1 MGSDMEWKAEWIRVG
16 WNPVVPCLR
25 KAFALGKP
33 IAAAK
38 LRATALG
45 VYELMLN
52 GRRVGNEVLQPGW
65 TDYRK
70 RVYFLEHDV
79 TDCLTEGENI
89 LGAIVAP
96 GWYAGFCGPFE
107 DKGFYGQ
114 EAWFSCELALT
125 FEDGTQ
131 ETIITDSSW
140 EGHAGPILSSDLL
153 MGEAYDARLELGD
166 WTVPGGKVK
175 NPVINPSNPSGAW
188 SPVVVLEEPLATRH
202 SPLATTTIEPYPGS
216 PVTEIAELPAQGVS
230 RLSEGKHVFDL
241 GQNMVGV
248 VRLKLNVPAG
258 TELVLRHGEMLNEDG
273 SVYTANLRAAKAVD
287 RYIAKGEKDETWQ
300 PRFTFHG
307 FRYVQAEGVP
317 AGCECLA
324 GIHPPPATRHSSLS
338 LTGVVLSSVSELAA
352 SFECSDPQVNQLFS
366 NIKWGFLGNYLDIPT
381 DCPQRDER
389 LGWTGDTQIFMKSA
403 SFLADV
409 RSFFD
414 KWLQDLHDAQRADG
428 AYPDVAPTLG
438 RLTHGHA
445 AWADAGII
453 CPYMLW
459 AMYGEIRFAER
470 WWGEMC
476 RYMDFLFTGD
486 NIHNG
491 PEAHSFGDWL
501 SANSETP
508 NEFIGQAYRLYNCR
522 LMKEMAGALEM
533 DEDVQR
539 FAGLEETARGIFK
552 EKFLD
557 DAGHLT
563 LKTQTAYALVVA
575 MDLLDGASLELAA
588 DDLAENVR
596 AHNGYLTTGFVGV
609 GYLCPALSKCGH
621 HDLAVQLLLNEGYP
635 SWLYEVK
642 NGATTIWE
650 RWNSWS
656 HEDGFGDVSMNS
668 FNHYAFGAVCEWMF
682 ESLAGIKAGSPGFQT
697 LEIAPGLTDRFDYVK
712 ASYQTVQGRVSMHW
726 KKTATGFEIELETP
740 VEAMIKVAGGEW
752 RGESGEWQVASGR
765 WRLVLADGESNLLE
779 VG

>member
-1 MGSDMEWKAEWIRVG
+1 MIEENTGWKAGWIRFG
-16 WNPVVPCLR
+16 WNPAVPSLR
-25 KAFALGKP
+25 KAFTIEKP
-33 IAAAK
+33 LATAQ

-52 GRRVGNEVLQPGW
+52 GRRVGNEALQPGW

-70 RVYFLEHDV
+70 RVYFMEHDV
-79 TDCLTEGENI
+79 TDCLAGACPEQGRGGENI

-96 GWYAGFCGPFE
+96 GWYAGFVGPFE

-114 EAWFSCELALT
+114 EAWFSCELVLT
-125 FEDGTQ
+125 YFDGTQ
-131 ETIITDSSW
+131 ETIATDSSW

-166 WTVPGGKVK
+166 WTLPGGKGK
-175 NPVINPSNPSGAW
+175 TPVINPSNPSGAW
-188 SPVVVLEEPLATRH
+188 GPVAVREDPHPTSHIPHPTV
-202 SPLATTTIEPYPGS
+202 IEPYPGS
-216 PVTEIAELPAQGVS
+216 PVSQVAELPAQSVVE
-230 RLSEGKHVFDL
+230 LSEGKHVFDL

-258 TELVLRHGEMLNEDG
+258 TELVLRHGEMLNGDG
-273 SVYTANLRAAKAVD
+273 SVYTANLRKAKAVD

-307 FRYVQAEGVP
+307 FRYVQIEGLQGTP
-317 AGCECLA
+317 GLETA
-324 GIHPPPATRHSSLS
+324 
-338 LTGVVLSSVSELAA
+338 TGVVLSSVREQIA

-366 NIKWGFLGNYLDIPT
+366 NINWGFIGNYLDIPT

-409 RSFFD
+409 RTFFD

-428 AYPDVAPTLG
+428 AYPDIAPNLG
-438 RLTHGHA
+438 RLGHGHA

-459 AMYGEIRFAER
+459 QMYGEIRFAER
-470 WWGEMC
+470 WWSEMI
-476 RYMDFLFTGD
+476 RYMDFLFTG
-486 NIHNG
+486 NNTHNG
-491 PEAHSFGDWL
+491 PEAHSYGDWL
-501 SANSETP
+501 SANSQTP
-508 NEFIGQAYRLYNCR
+508 NEFIGQAYRIYNCH
-522 LMKEMAGALEM
+522 LMKEMAGALGK
-533 DEDVQR
+533 DDDVQR
-539 FAGLEETARGIFK
+539 FAGLEETARTLFK

-557 DAGHLT
+557 ASGHLEV
-563 LKTQTAYALVVA
+563 KTQTAYALVVA
-575 MDLLDGASLELAA
+575 MDLLDKDLVEKAA
-588 DDLAENVR
+588 DDLAQNVR
-596 AHNGYLTTGFVGV
+596 DHDGYLTTGFVGV
-609 GYLCPALSKCGH
+609 GYLCPALSRSGR

-697 LEIAPGLTDRFDYVK
+697 LEIAPGLTDRLDYVK
-712 ASYQTVQGRVSMHW
+712 ASYETVHGRVSIHW
-726 KKTATGFEIELETP
+726 KKTEHGFEIELETP
-740 VEAMIKVAGGEW
+740 VEATVRVAGDTWTVESGTWNVVNGECR
-752 RGESGEWQVASGR
+752 RGE
-765 WRLVLADGESNLLE
+765 
-779 VG
+779 

>member
-1 MGSDMEWKAEWIRVG
+1 V
-16 WNPVVPCLR
+16 
-25 KAFALGKP
+25 
-33 IAAAK
+33 AAQ

-70 RVYFLEHDV
+70 RVCFFEHDV
-79 TDCLTEGENI
+79 TDLLNEACPACPEQSRGEQNRGSENI
-89 LGAIVAP
+89 LGAVVAP
-96 GWYAGFCGPFE
+96 GWYAGFVGPFE

-114 EAWFSCELALT
+114 EAWFSCELKLT
-125 FEDGTQ
+125 YSDETQ
-131 ETIITDSSW
+131 ETIVTDSSW

-202 SPLATTTIEPYPGS
+202 SPLATTTIEPYSGS
-216 PVTEIAELPAQGVS
+216 PVMEIAELPAQSVS
-230 RLSEGKHVFDL
+230 ELPEGKQVFDL

-248 VRLKLNVPAG
+248 VRLSLNVPAG

-273 SVYTANLRAAKAVD
+273 SVYTANLRAAKAID

-300 PRFTFHG
+300 PHFTFHG
-307 FRYVQAEGVP
+307 FRYVQVEGLP
-317 AGCECLA
+317 AGCDCLT
-324 GIHPPPATRHSSLS
+324 GNQSEIGNQKSSIFV
-338 LTGVVLSSVSELAA
+338 TGVVLSSVREQTAF
-352 SFECSDPQVNQLFS
+352 FECSDPQVNQLFS
-366 NIKWGFLGNYLDIPT
+366 NINWGFIGNYFDIPT

-409 RSFFD
+409 RTFFD

-428 AYPDVAPTLG
+428 AYPDIAPDLG
-438 RLTHGHA
+438 RLGHGHA

-453 CPYMLW
+453 CPYTLW
-459 AMYGEIRFAER
+459 QMYGEIRFAKR
-470 WWGEMC
+470 WWSEMC
-476 RYMDFLFTGD
+476 RYMDFLFSEG
-486 NIHNG
+486 NHHNG
-491 PEAHSFGDWL
+491 SNAHSYGDWL

-522 LMKEMAGALEM
+522 LMKEMAAALGL
-533 DEDVQR
+533 DSDVQR
-539 FAGLEETARGIFK
+539 FAGLEETARALFK

-557 DAGHLT
+557 DSGHLT
-563 LKTQTAYALVVA
+563 VATQTAYALVVA
-575 MDLLDGASLELAA
+575 MDLLEDTLVGLAA
-588 DDLAENVR
+588 DDLAKNVR
-596 AHNGYLTTGFVGV
+596 DHDGYLTTGFVGV
-609 GYLCPALSKCGH
+609 GYLCPALSKSGR

-697 LEIAPGLTDRFDYVK
+697 LEIAPGLTDRLDYVK
-712 ASYQTVQGRVSMHW
+712 ASYESAQGRVFIHW
-726 KKTATGFEIELETP
+726 KKTKKGFEIELETP
-740 VEAMIKVAGGEW
+740 VEATLRVAGGEW
-752 RGESGEWQVASGR
+752 RGGSGKWQVASGK
-765 WRLVLADGESNLLE
+765 WRLVLANGKSDLSEIKKSDS
-779 VG
+779 

>member
-1 MGSDMEWKAEWIRVG
+1 MGKNMGWKAEWIRLG

-25 KAFALGKP
+25 KMFAVGKP
-33 IAAAK
+33 VAAAK
-38 LRATALG
+38 LRTTALG

-70 RVYFLEHDV
+70 RVYFREYDV
-79 TDCLTEGENI
+79 TDCLAEGENI
-89 LGAIVAP
+89 LGAVVAS

-114 EAWFSCELALT
+114 EAFFSCELVLT
-125 FEDGTQ
+125 FDDGTQ
-131 ETIITDSSW
+131 ETIVTDSSW
-140 EGHAGPILSSDLL
+140 EGHPGPILSSDLL

-166 WTVPGGKVK
+166 WSSPDNASEIPENSFT
-175 NPVINPSNPSGAW
+175 PSGGW
-188 SPVVVLEEPLATRH
+188 GPVVVRGEAV
-202 SPLATTTIEPYPGS
+202 SAVIEPYPGS
-216 PVTEIAELPAQGVS
+216 PVTQIGELPAQGVS
-230 RLSEGKHVFDL
+230 ELSEGKHVFDL

-248 VRLKLNVPAG
+248 VRLKLNVPRG
-258 TELVLRHGEMLNEDG
+258 TELVLRHGEMLNEDD
-273 SVYTANLRAAKAVD
+273 SVYTANLRAAKAID

-307 FRYVQAEGVP
+307 FRYVQVEGLPKAPDV
-317 AGCECLA
+317 G
-324 GIHPPPATRHSSLS
+324 TV
-338 LTGVVLSSVSELAA
+338 TGVVLSSVRKQTAF
-352 SFECSDPQVNQLFS
+352 FECSDPQVNQLFS
-366 NIKWGFLGNYLDIPT
+366 NINWGFIGNYFDIPT

-409 RSFFD
+409 RTFFD
-414 KWLQDLHDAQRADG
+414 KWLQDLHDAQRSDG
-428 AYPDVAPTLG
+428 AYPDVAPDLG
-438 RLTHGHA
+438 RLGHGHA

-459 AMYGEIRFAER
+459 EMYGEIRFAKR

-476 RYMDFLFTGD
+476 RYMDFLFTEG

-539 FAGLEETARGIFK
+539 FVGLEETAQAEFE

-557 DAGHLT
+557 DTGHLT
-563 LKTQTAYALVVA
+563 VESQTAYALVVA
-575 MDLLDGASLELAA
+575 MDLLDGTSLELAA
-588 DDLAENVR
+588 DDLGKNVR
-596 AHNGYLTTGFVGV
+596 EHGGYLTTGFVGV

-621 HDLAVQLLLNEGYP
+621 HDLAVQLLLNEDYP

-656 HEDGFGDVSMNS
+656 HEHGFGDVSMNS

-682 ESLAGIKAGSPGFQT
+682 ESLAGIKSGTPGFQT
-697 LEIAPGLTDRFDYVK
+697 LEVVPGLTDRFDYVK
-712 ASYQTVQGRVSMHW
+712 ASYESAQGQVSMHW
-726 KKTATGFEIELETP
+726 KKTANGFEIELETP
-740 VEAMIKVAGGEW
+740 VEAMMKVAG
-752 RGESGEWQVASGR
+752 GEWQVASGK
-765 WRLVLADGESNLLE
+765 WRLVLADGSSELSE
-779 VG
+779 VKEGNP